1 MGLSSSFKARQPL
14 LVPKTVG
21 RQRATKTAVSL
32 SLDDAYVFLYD
43 SQLTVASVIEN
54 QLSAPSLGTIAV
66 LYGTGLLSAF
76 SPCEISLL
84 PLTLAYLG
92 GAIEDEG
99 DTSERIVKVV
109 AYSTGMAASLT
120 ATGMLASYL
129 GSTTSDV
136 FFSGTI
142 RSALAATLVLLMGFN
157 LLGIISIQFPSLN
170 KGAIKGLAE
179 PFRST
184 FFGASSALVSSPCAS
199 PILASILAFISST
212 SINPAVASLMLLSY
226 SFGFTTPVVAACSGI
241 GGVSLIRPQDS
252 SWSTRLFGAAFV
264 FYGVYSVLEVFFSL

>member
-1 MGLSSSFKARQPL
+1 MCLPLSRIYVLLIYVALYMGLSSSFKARQPL

-99 DTSERIVKVV
+99 KKCIYLVVSYSTDAIIATTLQSGDTSERIVKVV

-142 RSALAATLVLLMGFN
+142 RSALAGN
-157 LLGIISIQFPSLN
+157 LYYDYYLIS
-170 KGAIKGLAE
+170 A
-179 PFRST
+179 
-184 FFGASSALVSSPCAS
+184 
-199 PILASILAFISST
+199 
-212 SINPAVASLMLLSY
+212 Y
-226 SFGFTTPVVAACSGI
+226 
-241 GGVSLIRPQDS
+241 
-252 SWSTRLFGAAFV
+252 
-264 FYGVYSVLEVFFSL
+264 

>member
-1 MGLSSSFKARQPL
+1 MGFSSSFKARQPL
-14 LVPKTVG
+14 LAPKTIA
-21 RQRATKTAVSL
+21 RQRATKTAISL

-54 QLSAPSLGTIAV
+54 QLSAPSPGTIAV

-99 DTSERIVKVV
+99 KKCIYLVVSYSTYEFIETLQSGDTSERIVKVV

-129 GSTTSDV
+129 GSTTSDL

-142 RSALAATLVLLMGFN
+142 RSALAGTLYYYYY
-157 LLGIISIQFPSLN
+157 IIS
-170 KGAIKGLAE
+170 A
-179 PFRST
+179 
-184 FFGASSALVSSPCAS
+184 
-199 PILASILAFISST
+199 
-212 SINPAVASLMLLSY
+212 Y
-226 SFGFTTPVVAACSGI
+226 
-241 GGVSLIRPQDS
+241 
-252 SWSTRLFGAAFV
+252 
-264 FYGVYSVLEVFFSL
+264 